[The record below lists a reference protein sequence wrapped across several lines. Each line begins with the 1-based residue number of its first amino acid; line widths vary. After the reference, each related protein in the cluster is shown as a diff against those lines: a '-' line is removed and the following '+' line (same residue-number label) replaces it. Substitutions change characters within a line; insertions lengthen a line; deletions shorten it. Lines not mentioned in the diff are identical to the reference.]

1 MKALFFT
8 TALTVLLLGCR
19 STDPF
24 DRLVVKLTD
33 RGGPST
39 HCWVADAPATASP
52 AEVAAATLEPSRSEV
67 HVKKVLKVRKVR
79 ILDETYTAVLVD
91 TKGAGRKIV
100 LILLYR
106 PNISHWNTQVYDA
119 E

>member
-8 TALTVLLLGCR
+8 TLLTVLLLGCR
-19 STDPF
+19 SADPF
-24 DRLVVKLTD
+24 DRLVEKLTD
-33 RGGPST
+33 RGGLST
-39 HCWVADAPATASP
+39 HCCIADAPATASP
-52 AEVAAATLEPSRSEV
+52 AEVAAATLEPSRSEF

-79 ILDETYTAVLVD
+79 ILGATYTAVLVD
-91 TKGAGRKIV
+91 TKGAGRMIV

-106 PNISHWNTQVYDA
+106 PNFSHWNTQAYDA

>member
-8 TALTVLLLGCR
+8 TLATVLLLGCR
-19 STDPF
+19 SADPF
-24 DRLVVKLTD
+24 DRMVEKVTD
-33 RGGPST
+33 RGGLST
-39 HCWVADAPATASP
+39 HCCIADAPAAAAP
-52 AEVAAATLEPSRSEV
+52 AEVAAATLDPLRSEM
-67 HVKKVLKVRKVR
+67 HVEKVLKVRKVR

-106 PNISHWNTQVYDA
+106 PKYSHWNTQVYDA